1 MLGGCAGTSIIVVV
15 LAITCVAGGLG
26 VGARAGEIR
35 LQYSEITALA
45 YSLLRAGEL
54 KITCSGM
61 PAAGKSCVEARK
73 LQITLGNSPDETRNG
88 VVLELDPPTFSFM
101 GGRYEVRPVEPVV
114 LTIDIQTLGNGLQL
128 RAVASDDVHFAA
140 KCVSG
145 ACTDAGLL
153 PRLAW
158 RSPQIGLAIR
168 HEIVGEQSGRDGVG
182 GSDVESKPLRIGE
195 IRVAGQFEFQCSQSW
210 GLASVICAAARAV
223 VGPDPGGWI
232 RAQFEVLSD
241 EVNARGLGSYASLGL
256 DTVMGRPVGGDGM
269 SRFQIH
275 SIGGDDSGVR
285 ISFCILPDCT

>member
-1 MLGGCAGTSIIVVV
+1 MSVILVA
-15 LAITCVAGGLG
+15 LAITCMPGGMG

-35 LQYSEITALA
+35 LQYSEIAALVH
-45 YSLLRAGEL
+45 SLLRAGEL

-88 VVLELDPPTFSFM
+88 VVLELDPPTFSIM

-128 RAVASDDVHFAA
+128 RAGVTDDVHFSA

-145 ACTDAGLL
+145 ACTDAALL

-158 RSPQIGLAIR
+158 RSPQISLVIS
-168 HEIVGEQSGRDGVG
+168 HEIAGEQSGSDGVG
-182 GSDVESKPLRIGE
+182 GADVENKPLRIGE

-232 RAQFEVLSD
+232 RAQFDGLGD
-241 EVNARGLGSYASLGL
+241 EVNARGLGSYASMGL
-256 DTVMGRPVGGDGM
+256 DTVMGNPAGGDGM

-285 ISFCILPDCT
+285 ISFCILPDCA